1 MRIGLRAAVV
11 LASSVFC
18 LVASAPGAIAQ
29 DVGPVQLAT
38 AIAQRAEKTSFAD
51 LERWGEA
58 SAKRND
64 REGLRRLQ
72 YVSLVLMN
80 QSEYKTFD
88 YWNGLL
94 ASKAQAQGDHRY
106 VIMARLNALKAM
118 HDQGDDSSN
127 AEIAHIAATETD
139 WFARIHAIV
148 FNAAVLVDQDESGEA
163 LKQLSAAQDL
173 IPEAD
178 PAAADAQSDIWET
191 IGIALMKLKD
201 LGGSAKAFQRAD
213 FEFADQSFPRPD
225 FDDIYNMAHLAVE
238 VGDGGLAR
246 QLSGIHHQ
254 LTLRSDLPHLDSW
267 DDNLC
272 AMVAE
277 SFGPPREVLDCLKGL
292 DANLTGA
299 QFLAPRI
306 LPMRAIAAARVGELD
321 RARDDL
327 TRMQALKAQGGFE
340 PTAFARE
347 PEAKAELLAAEGKP
361 AEAFDMLRAY
371 NRQHEQDG
379 AHTVNAGVRQ
389 LTGEL
394 QTQLETARKS
404 MVLQQAVVRSQ
415 RWLELAAGLLIVGAI
430 AVLVWQRRQARRL
443 RFAQHRAELASQS
456 KSEFLSNMSHEI
468 RTPLNGVVGVA
479 DLLASA
485 GLPERERKMAELI
498 RDSGRTLERLLS
510 DVLDLARIE
519 SGRLMLRDEAF
530 DLAPC
535 LRQTAG
541 LFAPHAQ
548 AKGLCFEARIAP
560 EAHVLVRGDITR
572 LRQIVSNLL
581 SNAIKFTASGTVGLS
596 VDAEC
601 RSERLWLS
609 LSVRDTGIGFDQAT
623 GARLFQRFEQ
633 ADGSI
638 TRRYGGT
645 GLGLAISRSLAEAMG
660 GDLEAASTPGEG
672 AVFTLRLGLPL
683 AVDGTNEAAP
693 EPLAAAP
700 TDARRRVL
708 LAEDHPTNRRVVQL
722 ILEVVDVDL
731 TCVEDGAA
739 AVEAAAAQAFDLILM
754 DMQMP
759 VMDGL
764 TAIRAIR
771 EREVC
776 TGASPVRIISLT
788 ANAMPE
794 HAEASRL
801 AGANGHLTKPI
812 AADKLIAAV
821 LATGEGDTNQG
832 DEAEPEALSA

>member
-1 MRIGLRAAVV
+1 LRIGLRAAVV

-510 DVLDLARIE
+510 DVLDLAKVEAGQLTIE
-519 SGRLMLRDEAF
+519 EAPF
-530 DLAPC
+530 QAGDLIRAVAELHQPK
-535 LRQTAG
+535 AE
-541 LFAPHAQ
+541 
-548 AKGLCFEARIAP
+548 AKGLPLNTRIAP
-560 EAHVLVRGDITR
+560 ELENWFLGDSVRV
-572 LRQIVSNLL
+572 RQILTNLT
-581 SNAIKFTASGTVGLS
+581 SNAVKFTETGAVSIVAEAPAPGMIRLS
-596 VDAEC
+596 VI
-601 RSERLWLS
+601 
-609 LSVRDTGIGFDQAT
+609 DTGVGFDA
-623 GARLFQRFEQ
+623 AAKSRLFSRFQQ

-638 TRRYGGT
+638 TRRFGGT
-645 GLGLAISRSLAEAMG
+645 GLGLAICRQLATLMG
-660 GDLEAASTPGEG
+660 GTMGCESEPKRGSTFWFEAQFKPASAEEQVEGEDLA
-672 AVFTLRLGLPL
+672 LPDERAL
-683 AVDGTNEAAP
+683 H
-693 EPLAAAP
+693 
-700 TDARRRVL
+700 VL
-708 LAEDHPTNRRVVQL
+708 VADDHPTNLVVVRMMLEQL
-722 ILEVVDVDL
+722 GIEISTVVNGEEAVDAASNGRFDV
-731 TCVEDGAA
+731 
-739 AVEAAAAQAFDLILM
+739 ILM

-764 TAIRAIR
+764 EAVRRIRQH
-771 EREVC
+771 ELD
-776 TGASPVRIISLT
+776 TGAMRTPILMLS
-788 ANAMPE
+788 ANAGADHRDE
-794 HAEASRL
+794 SRL
-801 AGANGHLTKPI
+801 AGADGHVAKPI
-812 AADKLIAAV
+812 TLSSLTAALAEVLDDGEEAQLDAV
-821 LATGEGDTNQG
+821 A
-832 DEAEPEALSA
+832 

>member
-1 MRIGLRAAVV
+1 LRIGLRAAVV

-106 VIMARLNALKAM
+106 VVMARLNALKAR

-127 AEIAHIAATETD
+127 AEIARIAATETD

-148 FNAAVLVDQDESGEA
+148 FNAAVLVDRDESGEA

-238 VGDGGLAR
+238 VGDSGLAR
-246 QLSGIHHQ
+246 QLSAIHHH

-272 AMVAE
+272 GMVAE

-299 QFLAPRI
+299 QFLAPRM

-327 TRMQALKAQGGFE
+327 ARMQALKVHGGFE
-340 PTAFARE
+340 STAFARE
-347 PEAKAELLAAEGKP
+347 PEAEAELLAAEGKP

-485 GLPERERKMAELI
+485 GLPDRERKMAELI

-510 DVLDLARIE
+510 DVLDLAKVEAGQLTIE
-519 SGRLMLRDEAF
+519 EAPF
-530 DLAPC
+530 QAGDLIRAVAELHQPK
-535 LRQTAG
+535 AE
-541 LFAPHAQ
+541 
-548 AKGLCFEARIAP
+548 AKGLPLNTRIAP
-560 EAHVLVRGDITR
+560 ELENWFLGDSVRV
-572 LRQIVSNLL
+572 RQILTNLT
-581 SNAIKFTASGTVGLS
+581 SNAVKFTETGSVSIVAEAPAPGVIRLS
-596 VDAEC
+596 VI
-601 RSERLWLS
+601 
-609 LSVRDTGIGFDQAT
+609 DTGVGFDA
-623 GARLFQRFEQ
+623 AAKSRLFSRFQQ

-638 TRRYGGT
+638 TRRFGGT
-645 GLGLAISRSLAEAMG
+645 GLGLAICRQLATLMG
-660 GDLEAASTPGEG
+660 GTMGCESEPKRGSTFWFEAQFKPASAEEQVEGDDLALPDER
-672 AVFTLRLGLPL
+672 TLH
-683 AVDGTNEAAP
+683 
-693 EPLAAAP
+693 
-700 TDARRRVL
+700 VL
-708 LAEDHPTNRRVVQL
+708 VADDHPTNLVVVRMMLEQL
-722 ILEVVDVDL
+722 GIEISTVVNGEEAVDAASNGRFDV
-731 TCVEDGAA
+731 
-739 AVEAAAAQAFDLILM
+739 ILM

-764 TAIRAIR
+764 EAVRRIRQ
-771 EREVC
+771 REVD
-776 TGASPVRIISLT
+776 TGAMRTPILMLS
-788 ANAMPE
+788 ANAGADHRDE
-794 HAEASRL
+794 SRL
-801 AGANGHLTKPI
+801 AGADGHVAKPI
-812 AADKLIAAV
+812 TLSSLTTALAEVLDEGEEAPLDAV
-821 LATGEGDTNQG
+821 A
-832 DEAEPEALSA
+832 